1 MIDFKHEVNVCQ
13 CINKR
18 RAENGYQMLVQLYQS
33 KWDLQHQNA
42 NFFLFVTAR
51 ILVHFAL
58 IEWECLVKKSKL
70 QVHVQKYQVNFWS
83 FFLFKFAFKY
93 YRERFCFFFF
103 LLEDLF
109 LIILFLSK
117 HLEYL
122 FFFIVPWVNILR
134 YTFHKYLIKN
144 K

>member
-58 IEWECLVKKSKL
+58 TEWECLVKKKASYKYMYRNIKL
-70 QVHVQKYQVNFWS
+70 IS
-83 FFLFKFAFKY
+83 DPFFCLNLHLNIIEKDFA
-93 YRERFCFFFF
+93 FFFF
-103 LLEDLF
+103 AWR
-109 LIILFLSK
+109 LISYNTVFIKAFRILILFYSALGQYSSL
-117 HLEYL
+117 HL
-122 FFFIVPWVNILR
+122 P
-134 YTFHKYLIKN
+134 
-144 K
+144 

>member
-1 MIDFKHEVNVCQ
+1 MILNMRSMYVNVL
-13 CINKR
+13 ISVER
-18 RAENGYQMLVQLYQS
+18 RTVTKMLVQLYQS

-103 LLEDLF
+103 AWR
-109 LIILFLSK
+109 LISYNTVFIKAFRILIFFYSALGQYSSL
-117 HLEYL
+117 HL
-122 FFFIVPWVNILR
+122 P
-134 YTFHKYLIKN
+134 
-144 K
+144 

>member
-58 IEWECLVKKSKL
+58 TEWECLVKKSKL

-103 LLEDLF
+103 AWR
-109 LIILFLSK
+109 LICYNTVFIKAFRILILFYSALGQYSSL
-117 HLEYL
+117 HL
-122 FFFIVPWVNILR
+122 P
-134 YTFHKYLIKN
+134 
-144 K
+144 